1 MDHEKLKLLA
11 QLKVTSRKAGFG
23 LDLARLVAD
32 HDYARTELDNYMA
45 SDSDELVLLALTV
58 KDRLGLMPQPIP
70 AAAPAATAPAEM
82 PAAPDSTKKDAKKYV
97 FGPRG

>member
-11 QLKVTSRKAGFG
+11 QLKVASRKAGFG
-23 LDLARLVAD
+23 LDLSRLVVD
-32 HDYARTELDNYMA
+32 QDYARTELDNYMA
-45 SDSDELVLLALTV
+45 SDNDELVLLALTV
-58 KDRLGLMPQPIP
+58 KDRLGLMPQSIP
-70 AAAPAATAPAEM
+70 MRAPAASVPAET